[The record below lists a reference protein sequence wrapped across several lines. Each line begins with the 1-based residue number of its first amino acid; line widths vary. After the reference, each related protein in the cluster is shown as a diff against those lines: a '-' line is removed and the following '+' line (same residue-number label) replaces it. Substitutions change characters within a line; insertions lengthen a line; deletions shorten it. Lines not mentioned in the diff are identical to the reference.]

1 MRSTDRP
8 DRHFAGQELVKH
20 DAHREL
26 VGAVVNLLATHLLGG
41 HVVGRAQ
48 GQARAR
54 ELAGPQQAGDPEVHH
69 LHCAVVTQPDVF
81 GLDVAMD
88 RLAVRELEC
97 GTQLIGDAAHLG
109 NREPLGQL
117 GAAVDLLPQVVAFEE
132 LHGQERRAGG
142 LVEVVDADD
151 VGVGQGAGDPGLVQE
166 PFEGLGIS
174 QELREEELDG
184 DLFLADTVEGD
195 EDLAHAAGADVGA
208 DFVAVGENLAGVY
221 GQRDT
226 ARRRLGM
233 RRGSRGH
240 GSRGASRQVELLG
253 EGEGRRII
261 AGHLCT
267 LSLRAGSTE
276 NRLPQVS

>member
-1 MRSTDRP
+1 MLVNWLGRS
-8 DRHFAGQELVKH
+8 K
-20 DAHREL
+20 
-26 VGAVVNLLATHLLGG
+26 
-41 HVVGRAQ
+41 RAIPKSITFTVPSSHSQ
-48 GQARAR
+48 M
-54 ELAGPQQAGDPEVHH
+54 
-69 LHCAVVTQPDVF
+69 F
-81 GLDVAMD
+81 SGLMSRWTVS
-88 RLAVRELEC
+88 RCGELEC

-195 EDLAHAAGADVGA
+195 EDLAHAAGADV
-208 DFVAVGENLAGVY
+208 
-221 GQRDT
+221 
-226 ARRRLGM
+226 ART
-233 RRGSRGH
+233 S
-240 GSRGASRQVELLG
+240 
-253 EGEGRRII
+253 
-261 AGHLCT
+261 
-267 LSLRAGSTE
+267 
-276 NRLPQVS
+276 